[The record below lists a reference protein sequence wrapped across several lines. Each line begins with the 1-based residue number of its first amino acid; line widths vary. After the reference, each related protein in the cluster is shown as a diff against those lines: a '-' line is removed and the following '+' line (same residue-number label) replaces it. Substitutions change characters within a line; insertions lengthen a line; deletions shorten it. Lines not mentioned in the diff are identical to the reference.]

1 MTTTDIRSQGGSG
14 SPNDPLARTAEET
27 GDATRPQASEQAQR
41 GRPRRAEPAGVTDL
55 ATTTDEVLRAAY
67 GENFPV
73 SPMVLPAGIRDH
85 FKALY
90 GFARLVDD
98 IGDEAPGDRLALL
111 DRLAA
116 DLELIWTSEPHLP
129 VHQRLAGTVRACDL
143 PAEPFLRLVEAN
155 RMDQWVTRYDT
166 FDDLLRYC
174 TLSADPI
181 GRMVLGVL
189 GQATPDRLILSD
201 RVCTALQLAEHL
213 QDVAEDYAA
222 GRIYLPLEDM
232 DTFGVTERDLAAS
245 TASPALRNLMAFQV
259 ARATTILDQGA
270 PLASLLRGRM
280 RLAIAGFVGG
290 GRAALHAVR
299 QSGYDVLGGAPK
311 ANKQRVVAATLW
323 VTTRSYAPSA
333 RAAAAGAN
341 SLSPLCEPPAPSSIP
356 TASPAA
362 VSAVTSVSAATSV
375 GAPSVAPATSAG
387 TSSGPGAGD
396 TPVGDVAA
404 NVTGTG
410 AVTATE
416 AVPEAGAATET
427 RPTDEGG
434 AR

>member
-1 MTTTDIRSQGGSG
+1 MTTTDIRSQDGSG
-14 SPNDPLARTAEET
+14 AGNPPARPVEEADDAALPSGAEPAQQGRT
-27 GDATRPQASEQAQR
+27 G
-41 GRPRRAEPAGVTDL
+41 RAEPAGITDI
-55 ATTTDEVLRAAY
+55 AATTDEVLRAAY

-73 SPMVLPAGIRDH
+73 SPMVLPAGTRDH

-111 DRLAA
+111 DQLAD
-116 DLELIWTSEPHLP
+116 DLELIWTGEPSLP
-129 VHQRLAGTVRACDL
+129 VHQRLATTVRACDL

-155 RMDQWVTRYDT
+155 RLDQRVTRYET

-189 GQATPDRLILSD
+189 GKATPDRLILSD
-201 RVCTALQLAEHL
+201 RVCTALQIAEHL
-213 QDVAEDYAA
+213 QDVAEDLAA

-232 DTFGVTERDLAAS
+232 DTFGVTEQDLAAA

-259 ARATTILDQGA
+259 ARASTILDQGA
-270 PLASLLRGRM
+270 PLASLLQGRM

-299 QSGYDVLGGAPK
+299 QAGYDVLGGPPK
-311 ANKQRVVAATLW
+311 ASRQRVVAASLW
-323 VTTRSYAPSA
+323 VAVRSHAPSA
-333 RAAAAGAN
+333 RTAAAAAGD
-341 SLSPLCEPPAPSSIP
+341 LSPLCEPPP
-356 TASPAA
+356 PA
-362 VSAVTSVSAATSV
+362 VLGTRRAATSV
-375 GAPSVAPATSAG
+375 GATNVAAATSAAPA
-387 TSSGPGAGD
+387 GP
-396 TPVGDVAA
+396 AA
-404 NVTGTG
+404 TG
-410 AVTATE
+410 AAPADA
-416 AVPEAGAATET
+416 AVPETGAEPA
-427 RPTDEGG
+427 EGD

>member
-14 SPNDPLARTAEET
+14 SPGDPLARSAEET
-27 GDATRPQASEQAQR
+27 GDAARPGAAQPAQG

-55 ATTTDEVLRAAY
+55 AATTDEVLRAAY

-111 DRLAA
+111 DRLGA
-116 DLELIWTSEPHLP
+116 DLELIWTGEPSLP
-129 VHQRLAGTVRACDL
+129 VHQRLAGTVRSCDL

-155 RMDQWVTRYDT
+155 RMDQRVTRYDT

-201 RVCTALQLAEHL
+201 RVCTALQIAEHL

-232 DTFGVTERDLAAS
+232 DTFGVTEQDLAAP

-259 ARATTILDQGA
+259 ARATTILEQGA

-311 ANKQRVVAATLW
+311 ASKQRVVAASLW
-323 VTTRSYAPSA
+323 VTARSYAPSA
-333 RAAAAGAN
+333 RAAAAGAD
-341 SLSPLCEPPAPSSIP
+341 SLSPLCEPPPPSALSAPTP
-356 TASPAA
+356 TTDPADPASGSTAA
-362 VSAVTSVSAATSV
+362 VAATSV
-375 GAPSVAPATSAG
+375 GAPDVAPATSAAPAAA
-387 TSSGPGAGD
+387 S
-396 TPVGDVAA
+396 TPSLA
-404 NVTGTG
+404 
-410 AVTATE
+410 
-416 AVPEAGAATET
+416 ET
-427 RPTDEGG
+427 LATDEGE